1 MYELETKSFIKAPR
15 EKALKR
21 EVLRYNEYYNIQ
33 STFDNLYKQSK
44 GGQKFN
50 HLYDIITSRDNI
62 LLAYRKVKRNK
73 GSKTAGTNKHNIK
86 FWEERNIEEYIS
98 YIQERLEN
106 YVPQP
111 VRRKE
116 IPKPNGK
123 KRPLGIPCIEDRL
136 IQQSIKQ
143 VLEPICE
150 AKFFEHSYGFRPNRS
165 TEDAV
170 AYAMKKVN
178 QDKCYYVV
186 DVDIKGFFDNVN
198 HGKLLKQMWT
208 IGIQDKKV
216 LSIISKMLK
225 AEIKGVGIPE
235 KGTPQGGILSP
246 LLANIVLN
254 ELDWWIASQWQY
266 FKTEFNFK
274 QQAHQYR
281 AMKKSKLKEIF
292 IVRYAD
298 DFKILCRKKDDANK
312 IFEAVKQWL
321 KERLSL
327 EISEEKSQV
336 IDIRK
341 THSDFLGIKL
351 KAYKKDKKW
360 IIQSHMTDKAA
371 KQAQEKIRKQ
381 LKYIRNNQKPI
392 AVQNLN
398 RIISGLH
405 NEYKMATQIS
415 KDFNKIKD
423 KLLGY
428 ITNLKKK
435 YGTKTGY
442 KTKEYFDKYKNYD
455 GKEVNLLK
463 VTMYPIEHIK
473 TKPPKLFRQE
483 INNYSKEG
491 RKFIHTDLQNI
502 NKELLNYLLD
512 NPLNESVE
520 LNDNRI
526 SLYTAQK
533 GRCAITNRPLQEDL
547 ELHHIIPRSQGGKDT
562 YKNLM
567 LLSSDVHK
575 LLHATRE
582 ETIKKYKDLLHLSK
596 KALKKLN
603 RYRTYMGNEMIM
615 SE

>member
-1 MYELETKSFIKAPR
+1 MYELETKSFIKAPK

-50 HLYDIITSRDNI
+50 HLYNIITSRDNI
-62 LLAYRKVKRNK
+62 LLAYRKIKRNK

-86 FWEERNIEEYIS
+86 FWEERNIEEYVT

-136 IQQSIKQ
+136 IQQCIKQ

-178 QDKCYYVV
+178 HDKCYYVV

-198 HGKLLKQMWT
+198 HGKLLKQLWA

-225 AEIKGVGIPE
+225 AEIKGIGIPE
-235 KGTPQGGILSP
+235 EGTPQGGILSP
-246 LLANIVLN
+246 LLANVVLN

-266 FKTEFNFK
+266 FKTKFNYSK
-274 QQAHQYR
+274 KENQYT
-281 AMKKSKLKEIF
+281 AMKKSRLKEIF

-298 DFKILCRKKDDANK
+298 DFKIFCRKKDDANK

-351 KAYKKDKKW
+351 KAFKKKKKW
-360 IIQSHMTDKAA
+360 IIQSHMTDKAM
-371 KQAQEKIRKQ
+371 KQAEDKIRKQ
-381 LKYIRNNQKPI
+381 LNYIKKNQKPY

-398 RIISGLH
+398 RIIAGLH

-423 KLLGY
+423 KLLKY
-428 ITNLKKK
+428 TTNLKKK
-435 YGTKTGY
+435 CGTKTGY
-442 KTKEYFDKYKNYD
+442 KTKEYFDKYKKYD

-473 TKPPKLFRQE
+473 TKPPMLFNQK

-547 ELHHIIPRSQGGKDT
+547 ELHHVTPRSQGGKDT
-562 YKNLM
+562 YKNLI
-567 LLSSDVHK
+567 LISSNVHK
-575 LLHATRE
+575 ILHATQK

-596 KALKKLN
+596 KAVKKLN
-603 RYRTYMGNEMIM
+603 RYRNYMGNEMIM